1 MNKIKYKLIASTLL
15 LLGVSVVM
23 FLATLYISALQ
34 KDDSVVI
41 NLAGRQRMLSQKMT
55 KEMLIALRERNDKG
69 QATSA
74 SKDKLRKTMK
84 VFDLTLDSLTNSGPA
99 PLTLDPDGAKRIIR
113 AASEPVLGQLR
124 QVAAIWNPFQ
134 ENLKKVLDGQNGE
147 AAAYVLKNNVA
158 LLKAMNKAVG
168 MMQKQAES
176 KVKTLFVT
184 QVVCMIVGLLVLIL
198 VVVWGQ
204 KGVVNPINQTAAFAE
219 AMAAGDLSRSL
230 SIHQQDEI
238 GQLAASCNKMV
249 RNLSQMFK
257 DIKQDVNTLV
267 SSSGELNNIA
277 TKMASGAE
285 ETASRAN
292 TVAAAAEE
300 MNANMSSVAAAS
312 EEASTNVATVA
323 AGAEEMSVTI
333 AEIVKNTE
341 NARQVT
347 DRAVEQTQ
355 SASQRIN
362 ELGHAAQEIGK
373 VTETIE
379 EISEQTNLLALN
391 ATIEAA
397 RAGEAGKGFA
407 VVANEIKALAQ
418 QTADATGEIAAKIQG
433 IQDSTG
439 NAVSEINEIARVNS
453 EVDEI
458 VAAIAE
464 AVDQQS
470 STTREIAENVSQ
482 ASLGISEV
490 NENVAQTSG
499 VSADIAADIAHV
511 NELASG
517 NSNSSALIQ
526 QNAGELSHL
535 AAKLEAMINKF
546 TL

>member
-1 MNKIKYKLIASTLL
+1 MNKIKYKLLVSTLL

-23 FLATLYISALQ
+23 FVATLYISALQ
-34 KDDSVVI
+34 KDDGVVI

-55 KEMLIALRERNDKG
+55 KEMLIALREKNDQG
-69 QATSA
+69 ETPSS
-74 SKDKLRKTMK
+74 SKYQLRKTMK
-84 VFDLTLDSLTNSGPA
+84 VFDLTLASLTNSGPA
-99 PLTLDPDGAKRIIR
+99 PLTLDPEGAKRTIP
-113 AASEPVLGQLR
+113 AASEPVLGQLH
-124 QVAAIWNPFQ
+124 QVAAIWKPLQ
-134 ENLKKVLDGQNGE
+134 ENLQKVLAGQNGE
-147 AAAYVLKNNVA
+147 AAAYVLESNIA

-176 KVKTLFVT
+176 KVKTLFVA

-198 VVVWGQ
+198 VVVWSQ
-204 KGVVNPINQTAAFAE
+204 KSVVNPINETAAFAE
-219 AMAAGDLSRSL
+219 AMASGDLSRSL
-230 SIHQQDEI
+230 NIRQQDEI
-238 GQLAASCNKMV
+238 GQLASSCNKMV
-249 RNLSQMFK
+249 RNLNQMFK

-267 SSSGELNNIA
+267 SSSGELNHIA
-277 TKMASGAE
+277 TSMASGAE
-285 ETASRAN
+285 ETAGRAN

-323 AGAEEMSVTI
+323 AGAEEMSATI

-347 DRAVEQTQ
+347 DRAVAQTQ

-439 NAVSEINEIARVNS
+439 NAVSEINEIAQVNS

-511 NELASG
+511 NELASS

-526 QNAGELSHL
+526 QNAGELSQL
-535 AAKLEAMINKF
+535 AAKLESMINKF

>member
-1 MNKIKYKLIASTLL
+1 MNKIKYKLIVASLL
-15 LLGVSVVM
+15 LLTVSLVM
-23 FLATLYISALQ
+23 FAATIYISGLQ
-34 KDDSVVI
+34 KDDGVVI
-41 NLAGRQRMLSQKMT
+41 NLAGRQRMLTQKMT
-55 KEMLIALRERNDKG
+55 KEMLIALREKAEQG
-69 QATSA
+69 SVSA
-74 SKDKLRKTMK
+74 GMKAQLQKTME
-84 VFDLTLDSLTNSGPA
+84 VFDLTLSSLIQSGPA
-99 PLTLDPDGAKRIIR
+99 PLTLDPSGVKRVIP
-113 AASEPVLGQLR
+113 AASEPAAAQLR
-124 QVAAIWNPFQ
+124 QVSTIWTTFQ
-134 ENLKKVLDGQNGE
+134 SSLQKVLSGRNGE
-147 AAAYVLKNNVA
+147 AVKYILENNVP

-168 MMQKQAES
+168 MMQKQAEG

-184 QVVCMIVGLLVLIL
+184 QVVCMFAGFLVLIL
-198 VVVWGQ
+198 VVVWSQ
-204 KGVVNPINQTAAFAE
+204 KGVVNPINETAAFAE
-219 AMAAGDLSRSL
+219 AMASGDLSRSL
-230 SIHQQDEI
+230 NIRQQDEI

-249 RNLSQMFK
+249 RNLNQMFK
-257 DIKQDVNTLV
+257 EIKENVNTLV
-267 SSSGELNNIA
+267 SSAGELNGIA
-277 TKMASGAE
+277 TSMASGAE
-285 ETASRAN
+285 ETAGRAN

-300 MNANMSSVAAAS
+300 MNANMRSVAAAS
-312 EEASTNVATVA
+312 EEASTNVTTVA
-323 AGAEEMSVTI
+323 AGTEEMSVTI
-333 AEIVKNTE
+333 ADIVKNTE
-341 NARQVT
+341 NAKEIT
-347 DRAVEQTQ
+347 DRAVSQAQ

-373 VTETIE
+373 VTEAID

-407 VVANEIKALAQ
+407 VVANEIKDLAQ
-418 QTADATGEIAAKIQG
+418 QTADATGEIAAKIKG

-439 NAVSEINEIARVNS
+439 NAVSEIEEISRVNN

-482 ASLGISEV
+482 ASQGITEV

-499 VSADIAADIAHV
+499 VAADIAKDIAEV

-526 QNAGELSHL
+526 QNSSELSQV
-535 AAKLEAMINKF
+535 AAALEAMINKF

>member
-23 FLATLYISALQ
+23 FIATLYISSLQ
-34 KDDSVVI
+34 KNDSIII

-55 KEMLIALRERNDKG
+55 KEMLMALRERSNKG
-69 QATSA
+69 ESPSSSRNQ
-74 SKDKLRKTMK
+74 LQKTVK
-84 VFDLTLDSLTNSGPA
+84 VFDLTLTSLINAGSA
-99 PLTLDPDGAKRIIR
+99 PLTLDPDGATRMVP
-113 AASEPVLGQLR
+113 AASGPVLAQL
-124 QVAAIWNPFQ
+124 QKVAAIWTPFR
-134 ENLKKVLDGQNGE
+134 ENLQKVLVGQNGE
-147 AAAYVLKNNVA
+147 AVAYVLKNNVA
-158 LLKAMNKAVG
+158 LLKTMNKAVG

-176 KVKTLFVT
+176 KVKTLFIT
-184 QVVCMIVGLLVLIL
+184 QVVCMIVGVLVLIL

-204 KGVVNPINQTAAFAE
+204 KSVVNPINETAAFAE
-219 AMAAGDLSRSL
+219 AMAAGDLSHSL
-230 SIHQQDEI
+230 SISQQDEI

-249 RNLSQMFK
+249 LNLNRMFK

-267 SSSGELNNIA
+267 SSSGELTHIA
-277 TKMASGAE
+277 TSMAGGAE
-285 ETASRAN
+285 ETAGRAN

-323 AGAEEMSVTI
+323 AGAEEMSATI

-341 NARQVT
+341 NARQIT
-347 DRAVEQTQ
+347 DRAVAQTQ

-433 IQDSTG
+433 IRDSTS
-439 NAVSEINEIARVNS
+439 NAVSEIDEISQVNS

-470 STTREIAENVSQ
+470 ATTQEIAENVSQ
-482 ASLGISEV
+482 ASLGIAEV

-499 VSADIAADIAHV
+499 VSADIAADIAQV

-517 NSNSSALIQ
+517 TSNSSALIE
-526 QNAGELSHL
+526 QNAGELSQL
-535 AAKLEAMINKF
+535 AAKLEEMINKF